1 MLKAKEFGNRE
12 KAKQKKVIL
21 AIESQI
27 RKQGGYIKD
36 IKENEFDV
44 WYLDTQRR
52 EPNRNHNFFLRIR
65 EEQNSY
71 DITMKRRHPD
81 RYISASYDLTHPANY
96 SVLRSK
102 GFKFEEDITPSKTI
116 QQYKKIVSYIQ

>member
-12 KAKQKKVIL
+12 KAKKKKVIL

-27 RKQGGYIKD
+27 RKQGGYIKED
-36 IKENEFDV
+36 IKENEFRV

-52 EPNRNHNFFLRIR
+52 ELNRNHNFFLRIR

-71 DITMKRRHPD
+71 DITPKRRHHD
-81 RYISASYDLTHPANY
+81 RYISHLMT
-96 SVLRSK
+96 
-102 GFKFEEDITPSKTI
+102 
-116 QQYKKIVSYIQ
+116 